1 MDKKKPI
8 IGVQALLDV
17 ERESLW
23 MLPDYF
29 DGIME
34 AGGIP
39 VMMPLIKSEEEI
51 AQLADTFD
59 GFIFSGGPDILPEYY
74 GMKDETGTLVTCP
87 PRDEMDMILL
97 KYIIEKDKP
106 VLGICR
112 GLQFINVFLGGTL
125 YQDIPIQVKTE
136 LIHRQTLKKDET
148 IHSVKITKGSW
159 LEPICEAEEIRVN
172 SFHHQAIKDLGRD
185 LNIAAQAEDGLVEA
199 IEMPNKKYVKA
210 VQWHPELL
218 HEVDEIS
225 KRIFLDFVNACR

>member
-39 VMMPLIKSEEEI
+39 VMMPLIKSEDEI
-51 AQLADTFD
+51 AQLVDTFD

-97 KYIIEKDKP
+97 KHIIEKDKP

-112 GLQFINVFLGGTL
+112 GLQFINIFLGGTL
-125 YQDIPIQVKTE
+125 YQDIPTQFKTD
-136 LIHRQTLKKDET
+136 LIHRQKLKKDET
-148 IHSVKITKGSW
+148 IHSVRISGDSW
-159 LEPICEAEEIRVN
+159 LSGICDTDELRVN
-172 SFHHQAIKDLGRD
+172 SFHHQGIKDLGEGLR
-185 LNIAAQAEDGLVEA
+185 AAAKSDDGLVEA
-199 IEMPNKKYVKA
+199 IEMPDKKYVKA

-218 HEVDEIS
+218 HKVDEVS
-225 KRIFLDFVNACR
+225 KKIFSDFVNACK